1 MSTFF
6 QRIIAPYSLEE
17 FFEKFHE
24 KDMLHISR
32 NDKNYYNNILTSR
45 EISAFLDRQDIFYPS
60 LRVVKE
66 GKEIP
71 SSQYTKNAV
80 PIGHHKKDGIIHT
93 EKAFALFNQGSTLV
107 IQAGQ
112 RYFDNLSKCC
122 MNLSQKFNSPVQANL
137 YITPNKSQGFN
148 PHWDTHDVFVLQ
160 ISGTKTWNLYGF
172 EKELPTKNQSF
183 ISKGYDKKPL
193 QTLQLTPGDFLYV
206 PRGYV
211 HDAMADDGISA
222 HITIG
227 ILSFTWARLFSEVF
241 PQLENFKEFREA
253 VPFWKDDLDEI
264 IKQKTAALKNVLD
277 ELDFS
282 MGIERLNAQYQKTQP
297 QPVNNYFQSLLDINE
312 FSEQTV
318 FALNESVIYTTSK
331 DNDHLRIRFFEK
343 TISLPLS
350 AETLMNSI
358 FKQKQ
363 FTLAQLP
370 QTITTENKKNI
381 LKLLLREGLVH
392 IRTL

>member
-227 ILSFTWARLFSEVF
+227 ILSFTWARFFSEVF

-253 VPFWKDDLDEI
+253 VPFWKDDLEEI

-282 MGIERLNAQYQKTQP
+282 KGIERLNAQYQKTQP
-297 QPVNNYFQSLLDINE
+297 QPVNNYFQSLLDINQ

-318 FALNESVIYTTSK
+318 FALNESVIYTTSQ

-343 TISLPLS
+343 TVSLPLS
-350 AETLMNSI
+350 AKMLMNSI
-358 FKQKQ
+358 FEQKQ

-370 QTITTENKKNI
+370 ETISMENKKNI

>member
-227 ILSFTWARLFSEVF
+227 ILSFTWARFFSEVF

>member
-60 LRVVKE
+60 LRLVKE

-112 RYFDNLSKCC
+112 RYFDNVSKCC

-227 ILSFTWARLFSEVF
+227 ILSFTWTRFFSEVF

-264 IKQKTAALKNVLD
+264 IKQKTAALKNVLG

-282 MGIERLNAQYQKTQP
+282 MGVERLNAQYQKTQP

-318 FALNESVIYTTSK
+318 FALNESVIYSTSK

-370 QTITTENKKNI
+370 QTITTENKKNV

>member
-227 ILSFTWARLFSEVF
+227 ILSFTWARFFSEVF

-282 MGIERLNAQYQKTQP
+282 MGVERLNAQYQKTQP